1 MIRKIKRFPQF
12 LREVKMELKKVN
24 WSSKEELFAATIV
37 VITVTFLLTLYI
49 FGVDSVF
56 TKLIEYFLR

>member
-1 MIRKIKRFPQF
+1 
-12 LREVKMELKKVN
+12 MELKKVN